1 MDSNFSGAIAKLRGA
16 SDDEISMGQPNS
28 SEEPDRLGKKP
39 GKDIAHPAKP
49 DISAAAASLNPKL
62 AALSLGNKGKRLCSG
77 PKGRISRRRNRKDKG
92 ASIGLG
98 IKSKEPKATG
108 VSDKNNKKVAA
119 VASSTSVVTERG
131 GCQICGHDH
140 QHIRCPYL
148 ELVPPGGT
156 VGPDY
161 LVVCGECGYELKQPI
176 PACCWSCGYWG
187 GRVVGVSTFDYRF
200 RYYLDEFYIEEPVTA
215 EYMDP
220 DKYPEQ
226 KPEEPVTAE
235 YMDPDK
241 YTQQK
246 PVMAQSSSL

>member
-16 SDDEISMGQPNS
+16 SDDEISMGQRGDLMKLNS

-39 GKDIAHPAKP
+39 GKDIPHPAKP
-49 DISAAAASLNPKL
+49 DISAAAASINPKL
-62 AALSLGNKGKRLCSG
+62 AALSLGNRGKRLCSG
-77 PKGRISRRRNRKDKG
+77 PKGRISQRRNRKEKG

-98 IKSKEPKATG
+98 IKSKEPKAIG

-148 ELVPPGGT
+148 EVVPPGGT

-176 PACCWSCGYWG
+176 PASCWSCGYFG
-187 GRVVGVSTFDYRF
+187 GRVVGASTFDYSF
-200 RYYLDEFYIEEPVTA
+200 RYHLDEYYIEVPVTA

-220 DKYPEQ
+220 GN
-226 KPEEPVTAE
+226 
-235 YMDPDK
+235 
-241 YTQQK
+241 YTDQK
-246 PVMAQSSSL
+246 PVMAESLW

>member
-28 SEEPDRLGKKP
+28 SEAKTKVSPITDHTDLVLEEPDRLGKKP

-62 AALSLGNKGKRLCSG
+62 AALSLGNK
-77 PKGRISRRRNRKDKG
+77 
-92 ASIGLG
+92 G

>member
-1 MDSNFSGAIAKLRGA
+1 MDSNFSVAIATSTPSSIFEDPQIRSILLRSELEDDV
-16 SDDEISMGQPNS
+16 SDGDISVTDHTDLALA
-28 SEEPDRLGKKP
+28 EPDRL

-140 QHIRCPYL
+140 RHIRCPYL

-187 GRVVGVSTFDYRF
+187 GRAVEASTFDYSF
-200 RYYLDEFYIEEPVTA
+200 RYYLDECYIEEPVTA

-220 DKYPEQ
+220 DKYTEQ
-226 KPEEPVTAE
+226 KPVIYAG
-235 YMDPDK
+235 M
-241 YTQQK
+241 
-246 PVMAQSSSL
+246 

>member
-1 MDSNFSGAIAKLRGA
+1 MDSNFSVAIATSTPSSIFEDPQIRSILLRSELEDDV
-16 SDDEISMGQPNS
+16 SDGDISVTDHTDLALA
-28 SEEPDRLGKKP
+28 EPDRL

-62 AALSLGNKGKRLCSG
+62 AALSLGNK
-77 PKGRISRRRNRKDKG
+77 
-92 ASIGLG
+92 G

-140 QHIRCPYL
+140 RHIRCPYL

-187 GRVVGVSTFDYRF
+187 GRAVEASTFDYSF
-200 RYYLDEFYIEEPVTA
+200 RYYLDECYIEEPVTA

-220 DKYPEQ
+220 DKYTEQ
-226 KPEEPVTAE
+226 KPVIYAG
-235 YMDPDK
+235 M
-241 YTQQK
+241 
-246 PVMAQSSSL
+246 

>member
-62 AALSLGNKGKRLCSG
+62 AALSLGNK
-77 PKGRISRRRNRKDKG
+77 
-92 ASIGLG
+92 G